1 MSKVSVTYN
10 APEDDAA
17 VVTMRGVRFFDGQ
30 SVSLDPIE
38 HDGLIAKLRHN
49 QHFTVSGD
57 EPKAK
62 KEKKHEEGLKA
73 VHNGGGRF
81 VIKNGSETVKE
92 GLNKA
97 DAEAFNALSD
107 EDKAAYVD

>member
-10 APEDDAA
+10 APEGDEA

-30 SVSLDPIE
+30 SVNLDEIE
-38 HDGLIAKLRHN
+38 HDGLIAKLRNN

-62 KEKKHEEGLKA
+62 KERKPKA
-73 VHNGGGRF
+73 
-81 VIKNGSETVKE
+81 ETPH
-92 GLNKA
+92 A
-97 DAEAFNALSD
+97 DKDNAD
-107 EDKAAYVD
+107 HDA